1 MQHYLL
7 VKKLILQGNIVL
19 AQELLE
25 HWCHST
31 LHDKKYA
38 SSLFSK
44 LLVMVNNERSDYLSL
59 FTLLLK
65 IYGTTPLIDGC
76 LVHIFARNFEG
87 KPEILKEYLDIISY
101 ANTCESILMNC
112 KNKCKLVSALKSKQI
127 AEDLFSM
134 KNKISECESILQL
147 ESYLDEPTI
156 HYLEKLSSEELKV
169 DNVLYCENSDGLN
182 IAEVRIDPV
191 GWAIFGNKLLL
202 RTKMLFYSSFAT
214 IFLFLSL
221 IFEISVF
228 QDTSSQNELQ
238 SAFEYFFITICLF
251 GSGWYIMD
259 VVNRLQSKKMFGNWI
274 FRIIAFVSILA
285 IFGKRCHSL
294 YLSRIPS
301 PGMPD
306 ANPSDSEKMVLS
318 SLLLFALLSAVVI
331 SMILWLEASLL
342 LSYIRRRP
350 GSGHSCLGFACTFC
364 IVSSAFFISIS
375 PRS

>member
-1 MQHYLL
+1 
-7 VKKLILQGNIVL
+7 
-19 AQELLE
+19 
-25 HWCHST
+25 
-31 LHDKKYA
+31 
-38 SSLFSK
+38 
-44 LLVMVNNERSDYLSL
+44 MVNNERSDYLSL

-65 IYGTTPLIDGC
+65 IYGTTSLIDGC
-76 LVHIFARNFEG
+76 LMHIFARNFEG
-87 KPEILKEYLDIISY
+87 KQEMLKKYLEIISY
-101 ANTCESILMNC
+101 ANTCESILIIC
-112 KNKCKLVSALKSKQI
+112 KNKCKPALVSALKSEKI
-127 AEDLFSM
+127 AEDLFS
-134 KNKISECESILQL
+134 KKKKISKCESILKL

-169 DNVLYCENSDGLN
+169 DNVLYCKNSDGLN
-182 IAEVRIDPV
+182 IAEVSIDPV

-221 IFEISVF
+221 LFEISVF
-228 QDTSSQNELQ
+228 QDAGQNELH
-238 SAFEYFFITICLF
+238 STFEYFFITVCLF
-251 GSGWYIMD
+251 CSGWYMMD
-259 VVNRLQSKKMFGNWI
+259 VVKRLQSKKMFGNWI

-375 PRS
+375 PWQILS